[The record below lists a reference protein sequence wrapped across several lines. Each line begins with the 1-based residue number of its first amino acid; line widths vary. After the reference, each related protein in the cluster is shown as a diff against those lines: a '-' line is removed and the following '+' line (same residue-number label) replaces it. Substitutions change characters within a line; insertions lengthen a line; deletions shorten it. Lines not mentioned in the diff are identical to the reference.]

1 MTLKRVTMIF
11 TAANVLSVAVAEG
24 HWAEEFEE
32 WTYQFHGMNLDA
44 CGGFIIGAWVGVGL
58 ELGAVVVLE
67 DVRAG
72 VTAEDEDIVLL
83 VGVVVDIGDVVLLE
97 DIVVLVEVGDVVLLD
112 DIVVLLDDGEG
123 VFGAQRATFKL
134 S

>member
-1 MTLKRVTMIF
+1 M
-11 TAANVLSVAVAEG
+11 
-24 HWAEEFEE
+24 
-32 WTYQFHGMNLDA
+32 
-44 CGGFIIGAWVGVGL
+44 GVGL

-72 VTAEDEDIVLL
+72 VTAEDEDVVLL
-83 VGVVVDIGDVVLLE
+83 VVVVVDIGDVVLLE